1 MSVVGTLL
9 MAHREIEFCQ
19 RKIFSC
25 LASIA
30 RASGWR
36 LRRLWLRL
44 LGKRHDAKVAAQAS
58 MVTALGF
65 SATVSV
71 WPDIP
76 NGLEAEEAINRLRD
90 RTDELRAML
99 SSETTCRLDEIR
111 KLTGQ
116 LERLERKQD
125 AELTKLHSRI
135 DDMDLKPAG
144 KRAMGAILA
153 ICGTVLMLVDSFISC

>member
-1 MSVVGTLL
+1 MNVVGTLL
-9 MAHREIEFCQ
+9 ISHREIEFYL
-19 RKIFSC
+19 RKIFSR

-36 LRRLWLRL
+36 LKRLWLRL

-58 MVTALGF
+58 MVTALGL

-76 NGLEAEEAINRLRD
+76 NGLEPEEAINRLRD

-99 SSETTCRLDEIR
+99 SSEITRRLDEIR

-135 DDMDLKPAG
+135 DDIDLKPAG
-144 KRAMGAILA
+144 KRATGAILA
-153 ICGTVLMLVDSFISC
+153 ICGTVLMLIASFIR